1 MKITAADTMFSKC
14 VRSRAN
20 WRCEACGTQ
29 YEEGSQGL
37 HCSHYFGRRAYAV
50 RFDPMNAFAH
60 CFGCHQ
66 KLGSNPDD
74 FQRWAEAHLG
84 EEAIGILREKRE
96 NISLAK
102 DYKKNLKDVAK
113 HYREQY
119 ALIQEAREKG
129 DDGRIEFIGYI

>member
-1 MKITAADTMFSKC
+1 MKITAADKFFSKC
-14 VRSRAN
+14 VRSRTN
-20 WRCEACGTQ
+20 WCCEACGTQ

-66 KLGSNPDD
+66 KLGSNPND
-74 FQRWAEAHLG
+74 FQRWALNALG
-84 EEAIGILREKRE
+84 EGAIDILQEKRE

-113 HYREQY
+113 HYKEQFE
-119 ALIQEAREKG
+119 LIQAARKEG
-129 DDGRIEFIGYI
+129 NDGRIEFVGYI